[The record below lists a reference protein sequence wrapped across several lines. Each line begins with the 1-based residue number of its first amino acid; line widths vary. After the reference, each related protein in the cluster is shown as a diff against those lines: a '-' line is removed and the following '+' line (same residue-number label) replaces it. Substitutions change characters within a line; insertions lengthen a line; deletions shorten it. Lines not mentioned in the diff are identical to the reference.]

1 MNIIVKHQAPSAQD
15 YCDLRK
21 VAGLSPMPL
30 KAAKVAVDGA
40 LYAVTFYDGER
51 LIAMGRVIGDG
62 ACFFQIIDI
71 AVHPDCQG
79 QGLGKQVM
87 EHIEAYL
94 QSVTQPGS
102 YVSLI
107 GDKPQFY
114 EKLGYQYTAPNG
126 HGMFKKF

>member
-1 MNIIVKHQAPSAQD
+1 MNYTVKHQAPLAQD
-15 YCDLRK
+15 YCDLRQ

-30 KAAKVAVDGA
+30 EAAKVAVNGA
-40 LYAVTFYDGER
+40 LYAVTVYLDTR

-62 ACFFQIIDI
+62 GCFFQVIDV
-71 AVHPDCQG
+71 AVHPDFQG
-79 QGLGKQVM
+79 KGLGKQVM
-87 EHIEAYL
+87 EHIETYL
-94 QSVTQPGS
+94 KSVTSAGS

-107 GDKPQFY
+107 GDKPEFY